1 MLQSRHTVQVGP
13 MNVGGLWGRRLRD
26 SVSRWSLQVNE
37 DTLLDCFRH
46 RPGKQSF
53 IGEHAGK
60 YIDGA
65 ILDNFIVD
73 DPKLWEKID
82 RVIQGLMAC
91 QEEDG
96 YLGTYT
102 PDMRW
107 IGRATEREENNA
119 WDVWVAKYCLLAL
132 LRYDQLHNS
141 PAACDCARKIIRQ
154 LIAVFGERRAYN
166 LNASDCHAGLASGS
180 VLEALAL
187 WYQRLGEE
195 EILSFARYIVTWYWT
210 DQAPGT
216 PHLLSRMTQL
226 PYGLKT
232 TGRGKAYEMMS
243 CFVGLVEYARVTDDE
258 GLLKKVVE
266 ARDNIAAYYREV
278 NGCMS
283 EREWFPNAENISE
296 HSELENCVAFTWIQ
310 LNLRLF
316 ELTGDMRCI
325 DYAEETAYNHIMQ
338 SVCPDGSTWIYY
350 TLLTGPKDFSYWS
363 QLPGSA
369 HYHEMMRLLG
379 AALGDEEISDPAGS
393 APEAPL
399 TCCHTNGQ
407 RALGLVPQYIYTQ
420 SGDEVFI
427 NFLMDSS
434 KTLLIGGVPVTLT
447 LQTDFPRSS
456 EARLTVKTQRPV
468 KIHFRIPYWTDCAE
482 ISGKR
487 CAPGQYETL
496 EISGDTVMEIRIHQP
511 IRLLTPGFV
520 NRGKFAVAYGPVL
533 YAVDS
538 CPEGWDFDD
547 IALLLSAEKPLSAL
561 EPFEEN
567 GWTAFRAGACRI
579 PHHIGQLTWENIPQ
593 SLPQAQVV
601 LRPFL
606 FAGLG
611 KNLDYAQQIEH
622 NALQYDVSE
631 LLTEFR
637 ILFPAFFNDHEFK

>member
-1 MLQSRHTVQVGP
+1 MLKSKHAVTIGP
-13 MNVGGLWGRRLRD
+13 MSVGGLWGRRLKD
-26 SVSRWSLQVNE
+26 SVTRWSLQVNE

-46 RPGKQSF
+46 RPGRQSF

-60 YIDGA
+60 FLDGA
-65 ILDNFIVD
+65 ILDNLIVEE
-73 DPKLWEKID
+73 PRLWEKID
-82 RVIQGLMAC
+82 RVVRELMAC
-91 QEEDG
+91 QEPEG

-132 LRYDQLHNS
+132 LRYDQLHSS
-141 PAACDCARKIIRQ
+141 PEARDCARKIIRQ
-154 LIAVFGERRAYN
+154 LDDIFGRQGTHN
-166 LNASDCHAGLASGS
+166 LNSSDCHAGLASGS
-180 VLEALAL
+180 VLEAIVL
-187 WYQRLGEE
+187 WYQRLKEE
-195 EILSFARYIVTWYWT
+195 DILRFARYIVTYYWT
-210 DQAPGT
+210 DRAPAT

-243 CFVGLVEYARVTDDE
+243 CFVGLTEYARVTDDQA
-258 GLLKKVVE
+258 LLSKVIE
-266 ARDNIAAYYREV
+266 ARDHIADYYREV

-379 AALGDEEISDPAGS
+379 ASLAEENPEESEPAS
-393 APEAPL
+393 EAPL

-420 SGDEVFI
+420 SGNDVFI
-427 NFLMDSS
+427 NFFIDSS
-434 KTLLIGGVPVTLT
+434 KTLIINGSPVTLT
-447 LQTDFPRSS
+447 LQTDFPKS
-456 EARLTVKTQRPV
+456 ENIRLTVESKQPV
-468 KIHFRIPYWTDCAE
+468 DLYVRIPAWTDHAE
-482 ISGKR
+482 ISGKPVCPDNTR
-487 CAPGQYETL
+487 C
-496 EISGDTVMEIRIHQP
+496 
-511 IRLLTPGFV
+511 
-520 NRGKFAVAYGPVL
+520 
-533 YAVDS
+533 
-538 CPEGWDFDD
+538 
-547 IALLLSAEKPLSAL
+547 
-561 EPFEEN
+561 
-567 GWTAFRAGACRI
+567 
-579 PHHIGQLTWENIPQ
+579 
-593 SLPQAQVV
+593 
-601 LRPFL
+601 
-606 FAGLG
+606 
-611 KNLDYAQQIEH
+611 
-622 NALQYDVSE
+622 
-631 LLTEFR
+631 
-637 ILFPAFFNDHEFK
+637 